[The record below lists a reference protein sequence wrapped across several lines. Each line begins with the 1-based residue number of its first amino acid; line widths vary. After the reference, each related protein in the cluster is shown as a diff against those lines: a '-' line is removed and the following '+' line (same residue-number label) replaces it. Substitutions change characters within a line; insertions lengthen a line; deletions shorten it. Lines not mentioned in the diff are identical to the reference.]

1 VAGRTSCFSL
11 NTWQNGLAVSV
22 FTHTGSIHVAL
33 EFGPDVDPSA
43 QKRDCEIVISV
54 CGAAGLSCLRR
65 LDLRETFGSGRG
77 AIQAAFTDIKGTP
90 GWSTN
95 VGMMRSTG
103 RPEATL
109 SVFQKSSA
117 AALEYANFRM

>member
-33 EFGPDVDPSA
+33 EFGPAADPSA

-77 AIQAAFTDIKGTP
+77 AMQAAFTDIKGTP
-90 GWSTN
+90 G
-95 VGMMRSTG
+95 
-103 RPEATL
+103 
-109 SVFQKSSA
+109 
-117 AALEYANFRM
+117 